1 MILACI
7 LVFVGNILTVIY
19 VAVNDYLGMGLVT
32 SFTAGMLFFATVNL
46 IVYEIKGRKDLKKE
60 DNIIREVEEG
70 EKE

>member
-7 LVFVGNILTVIY
+7 LVFVGNILIVIY
-19 VAVNDYLGMGLVT
+19 AAVNDYLEMGLVT

>member
-19 VAVNDYLGMGLVT
+19 AAVNDYLGMGLVT

-46 IVYEIKGRKDLKKE
+46 IVYEIKGRKDLKKDME
-60 DNIIREVEEG
+60 IK
-70 EKE
+70 EKWLKA